1 MPSVPGEIDLAIEV
15 PPLPEELNH
24 ENNRETR
31 HLSVRKEK
39 IRVLLADSSPRWEFR
54 YLKTLFERDP
64 TVSLKSVLQEA
75 DIEYAA
81 EDKTALAHFPLNR
94 EELFA
99 YDVLILGDLNPALL
113 GTSTMELIRSF
124 VRDSG
129 GGVLMIAGT
138 GFNPLAYR
146 GTPLESLVPLD
157 LADVQTLP
165 EQTVAEQG
173 FRPDLTIDGSA
184 RHGHFSH
191 GGHRVGDSRN
201 LEPAPRAALDLR
213 ERAPQA
219 RDASVC
225 GVAPRRLA
233 VRRRAHCGDGVSWG
247 GQGLV
252 PRDRRILAVAV
263 PGGRPLFRS
272 FLEPGGS
279 LI

>member
-1 MPSVPGEIDLAIEV
+1 M
-15 PPLPEELNH
+15 
-24 ENNRETR
+24 
-31 HLSVRKEK
+31 
-39 IRVLLADSSPRWEFR
+39 LLADSSPRWEFR

-129 GGVLMIAGT
+129 GGVPMIAGT
-138 GFNPLAYR
+138 SFNPLAYR

-173 FRPDLTIDGSA
+173 FRPDLTIDGLRGTA
-184 RHGHFSH
+184 FFAWRTP
-191 GGHRVGDSRN
+191 SRR
-201 LEPAPRAALDLR
+201 LSKSGAGSPSCIGFR
-213 ERAPQA
+213 ERRPQA
-219 RDASVC
+219 RHTGVCRMAS
-225 GVAPRRLA
+225 RRLA
-233 VRRRAHCGDGVSWG
+233 VRRRPHCGDGISRG
-247 GQGLV
+247 GQGPV
-252 PRDRRILAVAV
+252 PRDR
-263 PGGRPLFRS
+263 
-272 FLEPGGS
+272 
-279 LI
+279 

>member
-1 MPSVPGEIDLAIEV
+1 M
-15 PPLPEELNH
+15 
-24 ENNRETR
+24 
-31 HLSVRKEK
+31 
-39 IRVLLADSSPRWEFR
+39 LLADSSPRWEFR

-146 GTPLESLVPLD
+146 GNAAGIAGASRSGRR
-157 LADVQTLP
+157 ADVARADSGGTG
-165 EQTVAEQG
+165 V
-173 FRPDLTIDGSA
+173 SA
-184 RHGHFSH
+184 RPH
-191 GGHRVGDSRN
+191 D
-201 LEPAPRAALDLR
+201 
-213 ERAPQA
+213 
-219 RDASVC
+219 
-225 GVAPRRLA
+225 
-233 VRRRAHCGDGVSWG
+233 
-247 GQGLV
+247 
-252 PRDRRILAVAV
+252 
-263 PGGRPLFRS
+263 
-272 FLEPGGS
+272 
-279 LI
+279 